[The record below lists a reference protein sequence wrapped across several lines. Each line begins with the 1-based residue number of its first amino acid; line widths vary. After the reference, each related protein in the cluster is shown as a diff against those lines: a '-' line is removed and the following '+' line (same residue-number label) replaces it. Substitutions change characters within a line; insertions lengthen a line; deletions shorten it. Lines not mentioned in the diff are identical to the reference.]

1 MIPQLIVNDEP
12 SIQDVPLTT
21 ETVMEK
27 TASMSMPFIKNE
39 GQADPKV
46 KFYANTFA
54 GTAYL
59 TENDLTYVIPT
70 EDGSFVI
77 KETPHGGDFAPS
89 ADAPSETVV
98 NYFKGTEENWHTDV
112 PTYDSVSAG
121 FVWDGVSLSL
131 KAYGNNIEKL
141 FTVFPGTNP
150 DVIKMNF
157 DGVESLSV
165 DESGEMLLHTS
176 VGDITMTAPVA
187 YQHVDGIKKFVP
199 VKYSISSS
207 SYGFVLGDY
216 EKTLPVVIDPLL
228 ASTFLGGSDE
238 DTSNAIAIDSSGNVY
253 VTGSTID
260 HTTDLPVTS
269 GAYDESHNG
278 VIGANAD
285 AFVSKFS
292 SDLTSLSAS
301 TFLGGG
307 GIDFG
312 LGIAIDS
319 SDNVFVTGYTG
330 PASTDFPVT
339 DGAYDESRWASAEV
353 FVSKFSNDLTS
364 LSAST
369 FLGGSSSEFGYAIAI
384 DSSDNVYVTGLT
396 AKGGVGNLPTTS
408 GAYDES
414 HNGGNDAFVSKF
426 SSDLTSLSASTFL
439 GGSGGDYAGD
449 IAIDSSDNVY
459 VTGTTADGDTDLP
472 VTSGAYNESHND
484 YIDVFVSKFSFDNTG
499 PTVTITSSSGDCGD
513 STSSTTLSYT
523 ATFSES
529 TSNFVVGDI
538 TVTGTANGSSPEAS
552 NFAGSGTTYTFD
564 VVQGSSDGTVIVSI
578 AAGVA
583 TDAAVNLNTASDS
596 CTFTIETVSPTV
608 TITSS
613 SGDCGDNTSSTTLSY
628 TVTFSES
635 TSNFVVGDITVTGTA
650 NGSSPEASNFA
661 GSGTT
666 YTFDVVKGSS
676 DGTVIV
682 SVAAGVAT
690 DAAGNDNTASDSC
703 TFTIDTVGPTVTIT
717 SSTGDSGGTIS
728 SGTVRYTIT
737 FSSSVTGF
745 TIGDITV
752 TGTANGGSP
761 AASNFAGSGTTYTF
775 DVVRGSSGGTV
786 TVKIAADVATDSDGN
801 DNTISNTYELTV
813 ESLAFSSIC
822 SKHTLL
828 GNCGTISI
836 NNDVYRIAKNW
847 NNFPATEVLVGDPVT
862 ITLSIP
868 KKPTYTKISSA
879 SVYTE
884 IFGSPKNYE
893 QSSYIDYSPMNNK
906 ITYTSQS
913 QLFQVAG
920 ATHRIIQDP
929 DVMNLDRFEVVFT
942 MIFAKPM
949 DTSHIVIETKNSSG
963 FPEIIYLTNALKV
976 SERPIYALTLE
987 EQSKFELTYKPEIES
1002 EPDMKREIEPEP
1014 KGICGKGTVLKD
1026 NMCVPKEW
1034 SFFDFFEQLMKL
1046 FG

>member
-1 MIPQLIVNDEP
+1 MKIGMRKLRFFILFCIVCSPGLMIPQLIVNDEL

-21 ETVMEK
+21 ETVMK
-27 TASMSMPFIKNE
+27 TASISMPFIKNV
-39 GQADPKV
+39 GQADPQV

-77 KETPHGGDFAPS
+77 KEAPHGGDLTPS

-150 DVIKMNF
+150 NVIKMNF

-165 DESGEMLLHTS
+165 DESGELLLHTT

-187 YQHVDGIKKFVP
+187 YQHIDGIKKFVP

-253 VTGSTID
+253 VTGSTVDHTTDLPVTSGAYDETLNGGQDIFVSKFSSDLTSLSASTYFGGSGYENGLDIAIDSSDNVYVTGQTAD

-278 VIGANAD
+278 
-285 AFVSKFS
+285 
-292 SDLTSLSAS
+292 
-301 TFLGGG
+301 
-307 GIDFG
+307 
-312 LGIAIDS
+312 
-319 SDNVFVTGYTG
+319 
-330 PASTDFPVT
+330 
-339 DGAYDESRWASAEV
+339 
-353 FVSKFSNDLTS
+353 
-364 LSAST
+364 
-369 FLGGSSSEFGYAIAI
+369 GS
-384 DSSDNVYVTGLT
+384 
-396 AKGGVGNLPTTS
+396 
-408 GAYDES
+408 
-414 HNGGNDAFVSKF
+414 
-426 SSDLTSLSASTFL
+426 
-439 GGSGGDYAGD
+439 
-449 IAIDSSDNVY
+449 
-459 VTGTTADGDTDLP
+459 
-472 VTSGAYNESHND
+472 
-484 YIDVFVSKFSFDNTG
+484 DVFVSKFSFDNTG

-513 STSSTTLSYT
+513 TVNSTTLSYT
-523 ATFSES
+523 VTFNES

-538 TVTGTANGSSPEAS
+538 TVTGTANG
-552 NFAGSGTTYTFD
+552 G
-564 VVQGSSDGTVIVSI
+564 
-578 AAGVA
+578 
-583 TDAAVNLNTASDS
+583 
-596 CTFTIETVSPTV
+596 
-608 TITSS
+608 
-613 SGDCGDNTSSTTLSY
+613 
-628 TVTFSES
+628 
-635 TSNFVVGDITVTGTA
+635 
-650 NGSSPEASNFA
+650 SPEASNFA

-666 YTFDVVKGSS
+666 YTFDVVKGTS
-676 DGTVIV
+676 DGTVLV

-884 IFGSPKNYE
+884 IFDSPKNYE

-1026 NMCVPKEW
+1026 NMCVSKEW